1 MVKQLKDFEGIVLLK
16 QDGTGWKDTL
26 YLYAVDIPSLNI
38 KQCGALIMNKYY
50 VQSILNLQAPL
61 GRMIP
66 VYPVD
71 YRTEQNFKGTEIEKQ
86 KLDSLLLL
94 AAKSIGI
101 KLFLNRE
108 IPEVLVLPWNT
119 LEDELKKEKIKSKLL
134 SRESR
139 CFLFF
144 VVQI

>member
-1 MVKQLKDFEGIVLLK
+1 MWCSYNEQLLCAINFKFTSSFRTD
-16 QDGTGWKDTL
+16 
-26 YLYAVDIPSLNI
+26 
-38 KQCGALIMNKYY
+38 
-50 VQSILNLQAPL
+50 
-61 GRMIP
+61 
-66 VYPVD
+66 D

-119 LEDELKKEKIKSKLL
+119 LEDELKKEKIKS
-134 SRESR
+134 
-139 CFLFF
+139 
-144 VVQI
+144 

>member
-1 MVKQLKDFEGIVLLK
+1 MIKQLKDFEGIVLLK

-38 KQCGALIMNKYY
+38 KQCGALIMSKYY

-61 GRMIP
+61 DRMVP
-66 VYPVD
+66 VYLVD
-71 YRTEQNFKGTEIEKQ
+71 YRTEQIFKGTELEKQ
-86 KLDSLLLL
+86 KLDNILFL
-94 AAKSIGI
+94 AAKAIGI

-119 LEDELKKEKIKSKLL
+119 LEAELKKQKI
-134 SRESR
+134 ES
-139 CFLFF
+139 
-144 VVQI
+144 

>member
-16 QDGTGWKDTL
+16 QDGKGWEDTV
-26 YLYAVDIPSLNI
+26 YLYGIEIPTLNI
-38 KQCGALIMNKYY
+38 KQCGILIMNKYY

-61 GRMIP
+61 DRMIP

-71 YRTEQNFKGTEIEKQ
+71 YRTEQIFKGKELEKQ
-86 KLDSLLLL
+86 KLDNLLLL
-94 AAKSIGI
+94 AVKSIGI

-119 LEDELKKEKIKSKLL
+119 LEDELKKQKVKS
-134 SRESR
+134 
-139 CFLFF
+139 
-144 VVQI
+144 

>member
-1 MVKQLKDFEGIVLLK
+1 MIKQLKDFEGIVLLK

-38 KQCGALIMNKYY
+38 KQCGALIMSKYY

-61 GRMIP
+61 DRMIP
-66 VYPVD
+66 VYPID

-86 KLDSLLLL
+86 KSDDLLLL
-94 AAKSIGI
+94 VAKAIGV

-108 IPEVLVLPWNT
+108 IPEVLVLPWET
-119 LEDELKKEKIKSKLL
+119 LESEFRSYG
-134 SRESR
+134 
-139 CFLFF
+139 
-144 VVQI
+144 

>member
-16 QDGTGWKDTL
+16 QDGTGWEDTL
-26 YLYAVDIPSLNI
+26 YLYAVDIPYLNI
-38 KQCGALIMNKYY
+38 KQCGALIMSKYY

-61 GRMIP
+61 DRIVP
-66 VYPVD
+66 VYPID

-86 KLDSLLLL
+86 KLYNLLLL

-108 IPEVLVLPWNT
+108 IPEVLVFPWNT
-119 LEDELKKEKIKSKLL
+119 LEAELKKQKI
-134 SRESR
+134 ES
-139 CFLFF
+139 
-144 VVQI
+144 

>member
-38 KQCGALIMNKYY
+38 KQCGALIMSKYY

-61 GRMIP
+61 DRMIP
-66 VYPVD
+66 VYPID

-86 KLDSLLLL
+86 KLDNLLLL
-94 AAKSIGI
+94 VAKAIGV

-108 IPEVLVLPWNT
+108 IPEVLILPWKV
-119 LEDELKKEKIKSKLL
+119 LETEFVKSKI
-134 SRESR
+134 ES
-139 CFLFF
+139 
-144 VVQI
+144 

>member
-1 MVKQLKDFEGIVLLK
+1 MKDFKGIVLLK
-16 QDGTGWKDTL
+16 QDGTGWEDTL
-26 YLYAVDIPSLNI
+26 YLYAVDIPYLNI
-38 KQCGALIMNKYY
+38 KQCGALIMSKYY

-61 GRMIP
+61 DRMVP
-66 VYPVD
+66 VYPID

-86 KLDSLLLL
+86 KLYNLLLL

-119 LEDELKKEKIKSKLL
+119 LEDELKKQKI
-134 SRESR
+134 ES
-139 CFLFF
+139 
-144 VVQI
+144 

>member
-1 MVKQLKDFEGIVLLK
+1 MIKQLKDFEGIVLLK
-16 QDGTGWKDTL
+16 QDGTGWEDTL
-26 YLYAVDIPSLNI
+26 YLYAVDIPYLNI
-38 KQCGALIMNKYY
+38 KQCGALIMSKYY

-61 GRMIP
+61 DRMVP
-66 VYPVD
+66 VYPID

-86 KLDSLLLL
+86 KLYNLLLL

-119 LEDELKKEKIKSKLL
+119 LEAELKKQKI
-134 SRESR
+134 ES
-139 CFLFF
+139 
-144 VVQI
+144 

>member
-16 QDGTGWKDTL
+16 QDGTGWEDTL
-26 YLYAVDIPSLNI
+26 YLYAVDIPYLNI
-38 KQCGALIMNKYY
+38 KQCGALIMSKYY

-61 GRMIP
+61 DRMVP

-71 YRTEQNFKGTEIEKQ
+71 YRTEQIFKGTELEKQ
-86 KLDSLLLL
+86 KLDNILFL

-119 LEDELKKEKIKSKLL
+119 LEAELKKQKI
-134 SRESR
+134 ES
-139 CFLFF
+139 
-144 VVQI
+144 

>member
-16 QDGTGWKDTL
+16 QDGTGWEDTL
-26 YLYAVDIPSLNI
+26 YLYAADIPSLNI
-38 KQCGALIMNKYY
+38 KQCGALIMSKYY

-61 GRMIP
+61 DRIVP
-66 VYPVD
+66 VYPID

-86 KLDSLLLL
+86 KLYNLLLL

-108 IPEVLVLPWNT
+108 IPEVLVFPWNT
-119 LEDELKKEKIKSKLL
+119 LEAELKKQKI
-134 SRESR
+134 ES
-139 CFLFF
+139 
-144 VVQI
+144 

>member
-16 QDGTGWKDTL
+16 QDGTGWEDTL
-26 YLYAVDIPSLNI
+26 YLHAADIPSLNI
-38 KQCGALIMNKYY
+38 KQCGALIMSKYY

-61 GRMIP
+61 DRMIP
-66 VYPVD
+66 VYPID

-86 KLDSLLLL
+86 KLDNLLLL
-94 AAKSIGI
+94 VAKAIGI

-119 LEDELKKEKIKSKLL
+119 LEAELKKQKI
-134 SRESR
+134 ES
-139 CFLFF
+139 
-144 VVQI
+144 

>member
-16 QDGTGWKDTL
+16 QDGTGWEDTL
-26 YLYAVDIPSLNI
+26 YLYAVDIPYLNI
-38 KQCGALIMNKYY
+38 KQCGALIMSKYY

-61 GRMIP
+61 DRMVP
-66 VYPVD
+66 VYPID

-86 KLDSLLLL
+86 KLYNLLLL

-108 IPEVLVLPWNT
+108 IPEVLVFPWNT
-119 LEDELKKEKIKSKLL
+119 LEAELKKQKI
-134 SRESR
+134 ES
-139 CFLFF
+139 
-144 VVQI
+144 